1 MPAIRT
7 NAAAAMLGVSPNT
20 LRSWE
25 RRFGFPSPQR
35 TQGGHRQF
43 DLAEIEA
50 LRSAFE
56 ETQNVS
62 SAIAVARERG
72 AGPATPQRLRSALTR
87 FDEEAADR
95 ILEESLATRSV
106 ERTVEEVLLAGL
118 ADLSAE
124 ADGETAEYGFAW
136 RWASR
141 WLAAQTR
148 LVAPATR
155 EEGVLVFDA
164 TAPVDLDALH
174 AQAFELALRRS
185 GLRVLSL
192 TVTTDPARTVRALH
206 ALSPAAIVV
215 TGQRASRDA
224 LARLVY
230 TARRQGREGL
240 CVLDYRGAL
249 GATGAST
256 VQSLGDAPLAARDA
270 LLRALAGEA
279 AAPAVRRLRVA
290 SA

>member
-43 DLAEIEA
+43 ELAEIEA

-56 ETQNVS
+56 ETKNVS

-72 AGPATPQRLRSALTR
+72 AGPATPQRLRSALMR

-95 ILEESLATRSV
+95 LLEESLASRSL

-118 ADLSAE
+118 QDLSAE

-148 LVAPATR
+148 LTPPATR
-155 EEGVLVFDA
+155 DEGVLVFDA

-174 AQAFELALRRS
+174 AQALELALRRG

-192 TVTTDPARTVRALH
+192 TVTTDPARMVRALH

-215 TGQRASRDA
+215 TGRRASRDA

-240 CVLDYRGAL
+240 CVLDYRDAL

-279 AAPAVRRLRVA
+279 APPVRRLRVA

>member
-25 RRFGFPSPQR
+25 RRFGFPAPQR

-43 DLAEIEA
+43 ELAEIEA

-72 AGPATPQRLRSALTR
+72 AGPATPQRLRSALMR

-95 ILEESLATRSV
+95 LLEESLATRSL
-106 ERTVEEVLLAGL
+106 ERTVEEVLLNGL
-118 ADLSAE
+118 SDLSAE

-141 WLAAQTR
+141 WMAAQTR
-148 LVAPATR
+148 SVAPATR
-155 EEGVLVFDA
+155 DEGVLIFDA

-174 AQAFELALRRS
+174 AQALELVLRRS
-185 GLRVLSL
+185 GLRVLCL
-192 TVTTDPARTVRALH
+192 TVTTEPARLVRALH
-206 ALSPAAIVV
+206 ALQPAAIVL
-215 TGQRASRDA
+215 TGRRASRDA
-224 LARLVY
+224 LGRLVY
-230 TARRQGREGL
+230 SARRQGREGL
-240 CVLDYRGAL
+240 LVLDYRDAL
-249 GATGAST
+249 GATGASM
-256 VQSLGDAPLAARDA
+256 VQSLGDTPLAAREELMA
-270 LLRALAGEA
+270 AITGEQRT
-279 AAPAVRRLRVA
+279 PTRRLRVA